1 MQTSAGIYAELLKR
15 LAAGER
21 FGQTQPHKG
30 RLYQVKQ
37 RGLVQER
44 VVSRRLQ
51 EGLLKG
57 LDLDVRIT
65 WYPSV

>member
-1 MQTSAGIYAELLKR
+1 
-15 LAAGER
+15 LAVGER
-21 FGQTQPHKG
+21 FGQTQSHKG

-37 RGLVQER
+37 RGLAQEQ

-57 LDLDVRIT
+57 LDLGVRIT